1 MTEHNGIQTAR
12 GPDGRFGTGN
22 AFGGRKVGAKGKFNA
37 SALDN
42 LGNLVGPSFAVLKD
56 KLAAGDLKAAMFV
69 LTRFLPDS
77 RVIDMPSGEP
87 SAWADAMA
95 AGEITVGEAGKAAQA
110 LKVIADASEVRELRA
125 RLDELETLISAAR
138 DASR

>member
-12 GPDGRFGTGN
+12 GPDGRFGAGN
-22 AFGGRKVGAKGKFNA
+22 SFGGRKVGAKGKFNA

-42 LGNLVGPSFAVLKD
+42 LCNLVGPSFAVLKD
-56 KLAAGDLKAAMFV
+56 KIAAGDLKAALFV
-69 LTRFLPDS
+69 LTRFLPDT
-77 RVIDMPSGEP
+77 RVIDMPSSEP

-110 LKVIADASEVRELRA
+110 LKVIADTQEVKELRH
-125 RLDELETLISAAR
+125 RLDELETLIGAAR
-138 DASR
+138 DAKR

>member
-1 MTEHNGIQTAR
+1 
-12 GPDGRFGTGN
+12 
-22 AFGGRKVGAKGKFNA
+22 
-37 SALDN
+37 
-42 LGNLVGPSFAVLKD
+42 
-56 KLAAGDLKAAMFV
+56 MFV

-77 RVIDMPSGEP
+77 RVIDMPSSEP

-110 LKVIADASEVRELRA
+110 LKVIADTQEVKELRH

-138 DASR
+138 DARK

>member
-12 GPDGRFGTGN
+12 GPDGRFGAGN
-22 AFGGRKVGAKGKFNA
+22 SFGGRKLGAKGRFNA
-37 SALDN
+37 SAMVNMGD
-42 LGNLVGPSFAVLKD
+42 LVGPSLTVVKD
-56 KLAAGDLKAAMFV
+56 RLAAGDLKAAIFV

-77 RVIDMPSGEP
+77 RLIDMPSSEP

-110 LKVIADASEVRELRA
+110 LKVIADTQEVKELRH
-125 RLDELETLISAAR
+125 RLDELETLIGAAR
-138 DASR
+138 DAKR

>member
-1 MTEHNGIQTAR
+1 MTENSGVQSAR

-22 AFGGRKVGAKGKFNA
+22 AFGGRKVGAKGRFNA
-37 SALDN
+37 SAMD
-42 LGNLVGPSFAVLKD
+42 GFGDLVGPSITVVKD
-56 KLAAGDLKAAMFV
+56 RLAAGDLKAAIFV

-77 RVIDMPSGEP
+77 RLIDMPSGEP

-95 AGEITVGEAGKAAQA
+95 AGEITVTEAGKAAQA
-110 LKVIADASEVRELRA
+110 LKVIADSTEVRELRA

-138 DASR
+138 EARK